1 MWLMWTHLNRVHPLK
16 VNVMS
21 PADRPIPQAANAHKE
36 LNADRD
42 EPCLAGQVPVVPRG
56 KAERM
61 GGEQGSHNAYPL
73 SFRADP

>member
-1 MWLMWTHLNRVHPLK
+1 MWAHQNSVHPLK

-21 PADRPIPQAANAHKE
+21 PADRPIPQTANAHQG

-42 EPCLAGQVPVVPRG
+42 GRCVSEQVPAVPRE

-61 GGEQGSHNAYPL
+61 DAEQDSYKPYRL
-73 SFRADP
+73 PVRADP

>member
-1 MWLMWTHLNRVHPLK
+1 MWVHQNSVHPLK

-21 PADRPIPQAANAHKE
+21 PADRPIPQTANAHQG

-42 EPCLAGQVPVVPRG
+42 GRYVSEQVRAVPRE

-61 GGEQGSHNAYPL
+61 DAEQGSCKPCRL
-73 SFRADP
+73 PVRADP

>member
-1 MWLMWTHLNRVHPLK
+1 MWTHLNRVHPLK

-21 PADRPIPQAANAHKE
+21 PADRPIPQAANAHKG

-42 EPCLAGQVPVVPRG
+42 EPCSVDQVPAVPRG

-61 GGEQGSHNAYPL
+61 GGEQDSRNPCPL
-73 SFRADP
+73 PLRADP

>member
-1 MWLMWTHLNRVHPLK
+1 MWAHQNSVHPLK

-21 PADRPIPQAANAHKE
+21 PADRPIPQAANAHGA

-42 EPCLAGQVPVVPRG
+42 ERCVSEQVPAVPRE

-61 GGEQGSHNAYPL
+61 DAEQDSYKPYPL
-73 SFRADP
+73 HLRADP